1 MNCSKKCYYE
11 LKDSMYET
19 MLNNENYK
27 THFIFYT
34 NNYFI
39 ICVAHEDCRLE
50 IISNNDSSSIIQ
62 LTFSNSQ
69 SNKFNGKSSAKEY

>member
-1 MNCSKKCYYE
+1 MYKTTKKI
-11 LKDSMYET
+11 
-19 MLNNENYK
+19 K
-27 THFIFYT
+27 THFIFST

-39 ICVAHEDCRLE
+39 ICVAHEHCRLE
-50 IISNNDSSSIIQ
+50 ITSNKDSSSIIQ